1 MTEIKKITDQR
12 KTQNSK
18 GCKKKKQETR
28 TKKQGW
34 WGGGAAGGRG
44 RNYSERVRAKWFCCT
59 FKLGF
64 FQLICKVSLV
74 FKSSLELVSSII
86 FKQSKLYESKT
97 CAGGV

>member
-1 MTEIKKITDQR
+1 MQKK
-12 KTQNSK
+12 N
-18 GCKKKKQETR
+18 KKQR
-28 TKKQGW
+28 QKNKG
-34 WGGGAAGGRG
+34 GGGAAGGRG

-86 FKQSKLYESKT
+86 FKQSKLYE
-97 CAGGV
+97 

>member
-1 MTEIKKITDQR
+1 MSEIKKITDQR

-18 GCKKKKQETR
+18 GCKKKTR
-28 TKKQGW
+28 NKDKKTRVV
-34 WGGGAAGGRG
+34 GGAAGGRG
-44 RNYSERVRAKWFCCT
+44 RNYRERVRAKWFCCT

>member
-1 MTEIKKITDQR
+1 MKEKL
-12 KTQNSK
+12 KTQK
-18 GCKKKKQETR
+18 DAKKTKKTR
-28 TKKQGW
+28 NKDKKQGW
-34 WGGGAAGGRG
+34 VGGEGERG

-86 FKQSKLYESKT
+86 FKQSKLYESKA